1 MQMRLAFAV
10 AAHLEPEILFIDEVL
25 AVGDA
30 AFQQKCLGKMQEANR
45 GGRTVLLVSHQMNQL
60 RRLCTRCLWLQSG
73 RLAGSGPA
81 ALGLG
86 AYEASFRR
94 AAQREADPDET
105 DVKQAKFLGWHLD
118 GHGSSQGNVL
128 TTTGPVEVTFQLE
141 VRTPIRRARH
151 GIALLSPT
159 GQNLWGTAATDLEF
173 APGIHELTHSLP
185 GIPIQP
191 GVYFWQVSLYTDDGM
206 IDLWDCLPDLIVS
219 TPPMTHY
226 RDEYAGVLNF
236 PSQFKLRPAV
246 DSELVVEAD
255 ISA

>member
-10 AAHLEPEILFIDEVL
+10 AAHLEPEILLVDEVL

-30 AFQQKCLGKMQEANR
+30 AFQQKCLGKMQEVNR

-81 ALGLG
+81 APVLG

-141 VRTPIRRARH
+141 VRTPIPPRAPRHRAAVTDRPEPLGHGRHRSRVRARH
-151 GIALLSPT
+151 PRAHAL
-159 GQNLWGTAATDLEF
+159 AARHSDCNPACT
-173 APGIHELTHSLP
+173 PG
-185 GIPIQP
+185 
-191 GVYFWQVSLYTDDGM
+191 
-206 IDLWDCLPDLIVS
+206 
-219 TPPMTHY
+219 
-226 RDEYAGVLNF
+226 R
-236 PSQFKLRPAV
+236 
-246 DSELVVEAD
+246 
-255 ISA
+255 